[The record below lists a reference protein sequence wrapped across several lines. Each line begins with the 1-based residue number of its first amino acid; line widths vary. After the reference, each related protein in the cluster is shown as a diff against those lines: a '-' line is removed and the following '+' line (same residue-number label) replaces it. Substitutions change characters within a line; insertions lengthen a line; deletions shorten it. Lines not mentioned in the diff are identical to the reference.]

1 MKTIDDIRAVVADD
15 MRRFQ
20 RVFDSS
26 FETDNGLLRQVFQ
39 LVKETTGKQLR
50 PLLTVLA
57 ARMTGEPTDGT
68 YNVARVLELL
78 HTCSLLHDDVVD
90 EAAVRRGR
98 PSVNAVYGNKVAV
111 LSGDYVLARVFD
123 LVSEMANR
131 RVSRA
136 LARLGMDLS
145 EGEILELKQTGN
157 LRLTQG
163 QYVEILRKKTAIL
176 FSTSMEAGALTSSSF
191 TETQAEKLRA
201 FGDLLGLCFQIKDD
215 IFDYERS
222 EERIG
227 KPIGNDVCERKV
239 TQPLIC
245 ALGVASEEEKRKMEA
260 LFQQSSLPDDDVR
273 QVIDFVRS
281 HDGISAAYR
290 IMEEYQKQA
299 LTLLEAFP
307 DSVYKTSVIDALDFV
322 LRRDK

>member
-57 ARMTGEPTDGT
+57 ARMTGEPTDVT

-90 EAAVRRGR
+90 EASVRRGR

-227 KPIGNDVCERKV
+227 KPIGNDVRERKV